1 MLIKTD
7 VFLLSARDDFAIPV
21 KRRAKLWNL
30 EVRETNMLSI
40 LDLIFCIVDS
50 LD

>member
-21 KRRAKLWNL
+21 KRRAKLWSL
-30 EVRETNMLSI
+30 DVREANMLSI
-40 LDLIFCIVDS
+40 LDLIFCTVEI